1 MSVEQIINISNS
13 FQERLSWDDYF
24 ISLAFLISS
33 RSSCN
38 RLHVGCILVKNNR
51 VISSGYNGFLSKLP
65 HLSCIRDNH
74 EIGTVH
80 AEQNAIA
87 DCARRGVNSEDA
99 VAYITHYPC
108 INCCKILLSGGI
120 SEIKYYNDYKNDEFV
135 TKILEES
142 GTKVTKLKID

>member
-87 DCARRGVNSEDA
+87 DCARRGVNAENA

-108 INCCKILLSGGI
+108 VNCCKILLSGGI

-135 TKILEES
+135 KTIFDES